1 MSTSCCKF
9 CTFLS
14 SCYFPSPERRA
25 QIRWMLGLTAL
36 MFWTLRSFL
45 FFFNLF
51 IINLAWHFCLISSTL
66 FIASVILFHSSP
78 CYLTVRAMEYVF
90 QIQVNYCCE
99 FYIVAIRNALVRL
112 ILWGFH
118 SFWSFSNTWFY
129 RIWTPLE
136 TNMMLWPGQTRLNRN
151 NTSQSACWT
160 RMGMCRLKMKWHS
173 PATESASPRQT
184 KFQVHLADMKS
195 VEFR

>member
-1 MSTSCCKF
+1 MSISCCKF
-9 CTFLS
+9 DTILS
-14 SCYFPSPERRA
+14 SSYFPSPERRA
-25 QIRWMLGLTAL
+25 QIRWMLCLTAL
-36 MFWTLRSFL
+36 MFWTLCSFL

-51 IINLAWHFCLISSTL
+51 IINLTWHFCLISSTL
-66 FIASVILFHSSP
+66 FIVSVVLFHSSL
-78 CYLTVRAMEYVF
+78 CCLAVRAMEYIF
-90 QIQVNYCCE
+90 QIQVNYHCE
-99 FYIVAIRNALVRL
+99 FYIVAIWDALVHL

-118 SFWSFSNTWFY
+118 SSWSFYDTWFY

-136 TNMMLWPGQTRLNRN
+136 TNMMLWPGQTGRNRN

-160 RMGMCRLKMKWHS
+160 CMGMCRLKMKWHS